1 MAIPLALLMFACGGN
16 STSENAEAINEVSEE
31 REDPSE
37 KSPAGDLSASDIE
50 KFVKTFPAIVKELDE
65 IGKEIDEQDQGAF
78 TEVFRAPEVL
88 SILEKHD
95 WDSEEFLKKYAV
107 IMNGYAYLKMEE
119 QMSGMSEDE
128 KKIMGGMM
136 EQSVKAFRN
145 FVNDEQLEVIKSHM
159 DDLDPVFEEAG
170 N

>member
-1 MAIPLALLMFACGGN
+1 MAIPLAFLLFACGGN
-16 STSENAEAINEVSEE
+16 STSENAEASNEVSEE
-31 REDPSE
+31 REDRTE
-37 KSPAGDLSASDIE
+37 EIFAGDLSASDIE
-50 KFVKTFPAIVKELDE
+50 KFIKTFPAIVKELDE
-65 IGKEIDEQDQGAF
+65 VGEEIDERDQGAF
-78 TEVFRAPEVL
+78 TEVFKAPEVM
-88 SILEKHD
+88 SILEKYD

-119 QMSGMSEDE
+119 QMSEMSEDE

-145 FVNDEQLEVIKSHM
+145 FVNDDQLEVIKEHM